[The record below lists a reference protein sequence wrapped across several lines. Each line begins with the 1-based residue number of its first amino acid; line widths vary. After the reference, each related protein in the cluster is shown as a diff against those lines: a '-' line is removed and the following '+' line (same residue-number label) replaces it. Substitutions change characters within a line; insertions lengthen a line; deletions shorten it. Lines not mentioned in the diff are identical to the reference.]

1 MANFIVVKEIF
12 SGDQDNFIPNFEKKV
27 EMHINNGWKVINC
40 SIVGVAAY
48 AFMQKD

>member
-1 MANFIVVKEIF
+1 MTNFVVVKEFF
-12 SGDQDNFIPNFEKKV
+12 SGDQDNFYLNFEKKV

-40 SIVGVAAY
+40 TITKGAAY